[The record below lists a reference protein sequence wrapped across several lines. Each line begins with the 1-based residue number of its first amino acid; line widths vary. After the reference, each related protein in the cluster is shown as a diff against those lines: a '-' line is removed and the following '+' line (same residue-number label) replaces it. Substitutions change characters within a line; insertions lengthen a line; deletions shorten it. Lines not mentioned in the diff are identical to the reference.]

1 MKLITRQISILFFT
15 VILLAGCSKSDDPAS
30 PDTGNDADYKGDPKI
45 SEIFPSVALANGYIY
60 IKGENF
66 GTKASNVNVFFK
78 SRATS
83 QQIAGIIELIEQS
96 KITVKVPA
104 NIDTSPQGNDIVVKT
119 PKGTTTNTTT
129 QVYGITTS
137 AFGNNLLAGK
147 GLIGR
152 VYELPANTAKLPDF
166 ATMQV
171 KSMVLAPNLDVPT
184 RSFSDGFPGVPGG
197 LVEWFG
203 IRFDGKL
210 VITEAG
216 DYSFTLGSDDGSKL
230 YIDDKVV
237 VDADGTHGYYEV
249 TSNKVALTAGEHKLR
264 VDYFQ
269 GPRFNIAMRL
279 FWTKPSGTKQI
290 VPAESINLPDS
301 F

>member
-1 MKLITRQISILFFT
+1 MKIIYRHISILFLAIIF
-15 VILLAGCSKSDDPAS
+15 LAGCSKSDDPAS
-30 PDTGNDADYKGDPKI
+30 PDMPDDADYKADPKI

-66 GTKASNVNVFFK
+66 GTKTSNVNVFFK
-78 SRATS
+78 SKATS

-96 KITVKVPA
+96 KITVRVPA
-104 NIDTSPQGNDIVVKT
+104 NIDTSPQGNEIIVKT

-129 QVYGITTS
+129 QVYGVTSS

-210 VITEAG
+210 VVTEAG
-216 DYSFTLGSDDGSKL
+216 EYTFTLGSDDGSNL
-230 YIDDKVV
+230 YIDDKLVV
-237 VDADGTHGYYEV
+237 NADGTHGYYEV
-249 TSNKVALTAGEHKLR
+249 TSTKVALTAGDHKLR

-269 GPRFNIAMRL
+269 GPRYNIAMRL
-279 FWTKPSGTKQI
+279 FWTKPSGTKVI
-290 VPAESINLPDS
+290 IPAESIKLPDS